1 MVFYQMIGT
10 KTLEVK
16 FNHFG
21 FHVYDLEAMADF
33 YKAVLQFTETDRGA
47 LGAIQLIFL
56 SRDPDTHHQLAL
68 LTGRPE
74 DVHTF
79 NPINQISFQVP
90 DLANLRQV
98 HERAL
103 AAGAN
108 DMQATTHG
116 NAVSLYFRDPEG
128 NRIEVFMDTPWYCY
142 QPLREAIDFDTSDE
156 HVMAQ
161 AEAIAKRTPRFMP
174 REEWR
179 AKIQARMDRDQGR
192 TD

>member
-1 MVFYQMIGT
+1 MNVIQ
-10 KTLEVK
+10 TLEVK
-16 FNHFG
+16 FSHFG
-21 FHVYDLEAMADF
+21 FHVRDLEGMAAF

-68 LTGRPE
+68 LTGRP
-74 DVHTF
+74 DDAQAF

-90 DLANLRQV
+90 DMANLRQV
-98 HERAL
+98 YQRAL
-103 AAGAN
+103 AAGAT

-142 QPLREAIDFDTSDE
+142 QPLRESIDFDTSDE
-156 HVMAQ
+156 QVMAQ

-174 REEWR
+174 RAEWR
-179 AKIQARMDRDQGR
+179 AQMQARMNRDQGR
-192 TD
+192 TA